1 MIAMGMPRTTRHTI
15 VVDDTFESNGISI
28 DYTSRITF
36 SHHPAEQRTR
46 FDPGTDESFDV
57 EKVEIS
63 LREGVWIELTAGEY
77 SGDGV
82 IDSIVDY
89 RHREEMNA
97 KLCRTELAA

>member
-1 MIAMGMPRTTRHTI
+1 MITPNMLRTTRHTI
-15 VVDDTFESNGISI
+15 EVGDTFESNGISI
-28 DYTSRITF
+28 DYTFRITF

-63 LREGVWIELTAGEY
+63 MRAGVWIELTAGEY
-77 SGDGV
+77 SDDGV

-97 KLCRTELAA
+97 KLYRTELAA